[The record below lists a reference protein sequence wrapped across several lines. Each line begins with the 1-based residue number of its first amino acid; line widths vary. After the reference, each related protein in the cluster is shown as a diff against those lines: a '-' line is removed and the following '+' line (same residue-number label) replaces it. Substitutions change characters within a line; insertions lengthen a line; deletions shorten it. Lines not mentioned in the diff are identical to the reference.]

1 MGTVSVLSVWLLFR
15 FCVPVRG
22 SGLWVSSVPGCE
34 STRGGW
40 AWVGRGEW
48 LQGARAWQPPAGC
61 SEPWAQCSQLISSSF
76 YTSPNRLLE
85 TGQAKSS
92 RESRDCT
99 FRQLHSHLLRIG
111 DFFCSLDAL
120 HSLASPTFFW
130 LAHCQCCA
138 LSSSATSSLHKEL
151 WFWSLSNE
159 PFEVKMSVRAW

>member
-22 SGLWVSSVPGCE
+22 WGLWVSSVPGCE

-40 AWVGRGEW
+40 VWVGRGEW

-76 YTSPNRLLE
+76 YTSPNHLLE

-99 FRQLHSHLLRIG
+99 FRQLHSHLLGIG
-111 DFFCSLDAL
+111 LFLQFRCFTVWPLSLFSGL
-120 HSLASPTFFW
+120 HIASAVPSLLVQLP
-130 LAHCQCCA
+130 HCIRSCDSD
-138 LSSSATSSLHKEL
+138 LSVMNLL
-151 WFWSLSNE
+151 
-159 PFEVKMSVRAW
+159 R